1 MLPLSTNVQEIN
13 TICLLSA
20 VSTSSES
27 TNFDPQLVDSM
38 HAEPVYTEVL
48 VILYKRLENFIQ
60 KLADSQVFY
69 IPDGWREK
77 EVPELPSNC

>member
-13 TICLLSA
+13 TICPLSA

-38 HAEPVYTEVL
+38 HAEPAYTEVI
-48 VILYKRLENFIQ
+48 VILYKRLEN
-60 KLADSQVFY
+60 LQVFVSLMGGGKRRSQNY
-69 IPDGWREK
+69 
-77 EVPELPSNC
+77 LPTAEG